1 MILRK
6 RRVLFNNGE
15 FMNRLRVVYICFIT
29 FSIALIGCFDLPE
42 ELIMPEWDVDL
53 NVPLT
58 NKTYTL
64 YDMFK
69 PESQRFISTSIN
81 NENFYLIQTD
91 FMESYYEILKY
102 ISIANGGTFTKD
114 FIVPANAS
122 TNPVFITF
130 PDSVEI
136 ERGTFMDGQISFSI
150 QNPHS
155 AAIFSRIKIAGV
167 RKPDG
172 SELII
177 ESNLQPF
184 ESDSIS
190 YDLTGCEYVFPQT
203 LSSQNK
209 NGLHLEASANCSLP
223 NAFEVVH
230 FYGYGFRFSSVTGV
244 LPQKSLG
251 IKSTSS
257 FLEINDAAALRDK
270 IFIKECKLT
279 IKSQYSSLHQNN
291 FSIEVKDA
299 KFIGKRKDGQEK
311 LLRRSDGQSINLI
324 VQNGL
329 AEYVFD
335 QDNSNISDF
344 LAFLPDTISISAECI
359 LNPLNERL
367 SKTVTNQDSINF
379 LASFSAKSVFAIKQT
394 NFKDTVEIEISQ
406 DDRDKIRKSREA
418 ELNIHIENAI
428 PIDAHLKASVLDKN
442 YNTLFVLTQA
452 SSGPDSLFFAG
463 SQVNNSTGQIISPT
477 FTANSIML
485 KSSQINQLAD
495 ARYIILSTTIN
506 TTNGFSTNPPMV
518 YFKSSDWLKMKC
530 FGKIRYRVASGEK

>member
-1 MILRK
+1 MILMK
-6 RRVLFNNGE
+6 RCVLLSIGE
-15 FMNRLRVVYICFIT
+15 IMNRLRVVYISFIT

-42 ELIMPEWDVDL
+42 ELIMPEWDVGL

-81 NENFYLIQTD
+81 SENFYLIQTD
-91 FMESYYEILKY
+91 LIESYYEILKHV
-102 ISIANGGTFTKD
+102 SIADESTIYKN
-114 FIVPANAS
+114 FIVPADSS
-122 TNPVFITF
+122 TNQVFITF
-130 PDSVEI
+130 PDSAEI

-155 AAIFSRIKIAGV
+155 AEIFSRIKVAGI

-184 ESDSIS
+184 ESDSVS
-190 YDLTGCEYVFPQT
+190 FDLTGCEYVFPQT
-203 LSSQNK
+203 LYPQNK
-209 NGLHLEASANCSLP
+209 NGLHLEASADCSLP

-230 FYGYGFRFSSVTGV
+230 FYGYNFRFSSVTGI
-244 LPQKSLG
+244 LPKKSLG
-251 IKSTSS
+251 TKSTSS

-270 IFIKECKLT
+270 IFIKECNLT
-279 IKSQYSSLHQNN
+279 INSQYSSLHQNN
-291 FSIEVKDA
+291 FSIELKDA

-311 LLRRSDGQSINLI
+311 LLRRSDGQSINLL
-324 VQNGL
+324 VQNGV

-359 LNPLNERL
+359 LNPFNERI
-367 SKTVTNQDSINF
+367 SRTITNQDSINF
-379 LASFSAKSVFAIKQT
+379 LASFSAKSIFAIKQT

-406 DDRDKIRKSREA
+406 DDRDKIRKSKEA
-418 ELNIHIENAI
+418 DLNIHIENAI
-428 PIDAHLKASVLDKN
+428 PIDAHLKATVTDEN
-442 YNTLFVLTQA
+442 YNPLFVLTQGL
-452 SSGPDSLFFAG
+452 SGSDSLFFAG
-463 SQVNNSTGQIISPT
+463 SQVNSSTGQIISPT
-477 FTANSIML
+477 FTTNSIML
-485 KSSQINQLAD
+485 KSNQLSQLAD
-495 ARYIILSTTIN
+495 ARYVILSTTVN
-506 TTNGFSTNPPMV
+506 TTNSFSSNPPIV
-518 YFKSSDWLKMKC
+518 NLKSSDWVRMRC
-530 FGKIRYRVASGEK
+530 FGKIRYHVASGEK